1 MNNLDLF
8 GADEAPQEVNGELFE
23 GRPGLRQQLAEA
35 RERYE
40 RARRDYERSPSPA
53 RRKKLMAAKK
63 EFLALRDHRKCMS
76 AEEVQ
81 AQLVAEGRAQALPA
95 DNYSH
100 LEGY

>member
-8 GADEAPQEVNGELFE
+8 GADDAPQEVNGELFE

-40 RARRDYERSPSPA
+40 RASRDYERNPTPA

-63 EFLALRDHRKCMS
+63 EFLALRDHRKRMS

-81 AQLVAEGRAQALPA
+81 AQLVAEGLARALPT
-95 DNYSH
+95 DNLSIE
-100 LEGY
+100 EG